1 VASSRTGGTL
11 LTSLALIGLGLA
23 STEPAAPESP
33 QTAESRW
40 SGERWSV
47 GTPVEVDLVGLAVG
61 LHPEVLYRPFKA
73 DGGFHLRAAAGVMA
87 GPELTLLS
95 PLALGIRQEL
105 FPRRRVQPGLGTGI
119 QWQSFA
125 VYGDH
130 VHHRLDMYMELAV
143 HVQVHEDYDV
153 GLQLSPEIG
162 MMGVGGEGAYST
174 FGLGMA
180 VRLNVQRN
188 TL

>member
-1 VASSRTGGTL
+1 V
-11 LTSLALIGLGLA
+11 
-23 STEPAAPESP
+23 
-33 QTAESRW
+33 SRW

-47 GTPVEVDLVGLAVG
+47 GAPVEVDLVGLAVG
-61 LHPEVLYRPFKA
+61 LHPEVLFRPFTA

-105 FPRRRVQPGLGTGI
+105 FPRKRVQPGLGTGV

-130 VHHRLDMYMELAV
+130 IHHRLDMYMELAV
-143 HVQVHEDYDV
+143 HVRVHEDYDV
-153 GLQLSPEIG
+153 GIQLSPEIG
-162 MMGVGGEGAYST
+162 MMGIGGEGAYST